1 MKKAPRILCMMLLM
15 VMLMTGASFAA
26 GLQVTGISP
35 KDGKTGMQISNMA
48 IKFTF
53 SEDMIGPNVDQNSSR
68 FKITDPEG
76 NEIPFQMVYSE
87 EKYPDQLWLILEGEL
102 VADTEYTCTVSSG
115 VVSKSGNVLENGL
128 KTGFKTRNTKIDN
141 WISMGLMMGM
151 MGFMFFATTK
161 AAKKAQ
167 EEQGGDAGNDGAK
180 QYNPYKM
187 AKEKGIS
194 VDEARQIIA
203 KEKEKDARKAAKA
216 AENKRARDEAMAA
229 EVEEA
234 RKRLEEEYE
243 AARHAAN
250 YHVKGPRSIK
260 DAGYKVPR
268 SVVRQNRAKRE
279 ARKAAEKARAKK
291 K

>member
-1 MKKAPRILCMMLLM
+1 MKKAPRIVCMMLLI

-26 GLQVTGISP
+26 GLQVTDISP
-35 KDGKTGMQISNMA
+35 TDGKTGMQISNMA

-53 SEDMIGPNVDQNSSR
+53 SEDMVGNSVDQNSSR

-76 NEIPFQMVYSE
+76 NEIPFQMVYSD

-102 VADTEYTCTVSSG
+102 VANTEYTCTVSSG
-115 VVSKSGNVLENGL
+115 VVSKSGNVLENGF
-128 KTGFKTRNTKIDN
+128 KTTFKTRNTKIDN
-141 WISMGLMMGM
+141 WVSMGLMFGM
-151 MGFMFFATTK
+151 MGFMFLATSK

-167 EEQGGDAGNDGAK
+167 EEQGAAGAESAK

-203 KEKEKDARKAAKA
+203 KEKERDARKAAKA
-216 AENKRARDEAMAA
+216 AENKKARDEAMAA

-234 RKRLEEEYE
+234 RRRLEEEYE

-250 YHVKGPRSIK
+250 YQVKGPRSIRE
-260 DAGYKVPR
+260 AGYKVPR